1 MSYIIK
7 THLTLIFKLRCLS
20 RVMIR
25 VAGLTKYYSG
35 KPAAREITFSVE
47 KGEVFGLLGTNGA
60 GKSTTIKMLCGLLK
74 PSKGSITISG
84 IDLQRTPLKAKSIMG
99 YLPENPLLYD
109 KLTGA
114 ECLELIGKL
123 RKLSTNMIEQRV
135 SYYAKTLGLDEQIY
149 QEVGTYSKGMRQKIA
164 IAMTLIHD
172 PEMVLLD
179 EPASGLDPRYT
190 KLLKDWIKN
199 LAANGRTI
207 LLSTHIIEMAESL
220 CTKVAIIDRGKLLA
234 VGTIQEIQASTRTN
248 NLEDAFIRLIG
259 D

>member
-1 MSYIIK
+1 
-7 THLTLIFKLRCLS
+7 
-20 RVMIR
+20 
-25 VAGLTKYYSG
+25 
-35 KPAAREITFSVE
+35 
-47 KGEVFGLLGTNGA
+47 
-60 GKSTTIKMLCGLLK
+60 
-74 PSKGSITISG
+74 
-84 IDLQRTPLKAKSIMG
+84 MG

-123 RKLSTNMIEQRV
+123 RKLSSSMIDQRIK
-135 SYYAKTLGLDEQIY
+135 YYAKTLGLDEQIY

-199 LAANGRTI
+199 LAVNGRTV
-207 LLSTHIIEMAESL
+207 LLSTHIIEMAENL

-234 VGTIQEIQASTRTN
+234 VGTIQEIQASTGVN
-248 NLEDAFIRLIG
+248 NLEDAFLRLIG